1 MKSGIIAEV
10 NDSGIIRPQLELV
23 EAVEERFQFD
33 KTLRLLKSGQHFFM
47 LIHAYVHELRQIR
60 FQELASEILQWVID
74 LFRIYFISLSNK
86 SEQTGIYL
94 DINNCLGVLATMY
107 NIYKLLFIPL
117 MESVTSSQTNLQRG
131 DSDMKKTLNERD
143 EQQQQQ
149 QSQASSKQSKPVA
162 PAPFI
167 RNRMENRFTLTFA
180 LFILKNV
187 LQIETIRD
195 YDKKSPNSQSQPSQ
209 SQLSIQQQQ
218 LQQEQIQSQVIELH
232 ASEQFVSLVFQIA
245 EFARAVKQNFMASDI
260 QKQEEL
266 VCKCIMNVVHR
277 LSKINVKNMND
288 KEGIKKSPLELC
300 GLGAEGVHQ
309 LFVDI
314 YFLQFA
320 TKTYSNDIIKIYFEK
335 IVSRVKELFS
345 DQNPQLGQME
355 WDIYKEWYENQA
367 QISMLNAI
375 NMHSS
380 LDSILYK

>member
-1 MKSGIIAEV
+1 EGLQWKTRLLKLSTLTGSTSFQSSFLSE
-10 NDSGIIRPQLELV
+10 QLSV
-23 EAVEERFQFD
+23 TRIGKEEKD

-131 DSDMKKTLNERD
+131 DQDMKKTLNERD

-162 PAPFI
+162 PAPF
-167 RNRMENRFTLTFA
+167 
-180 LFILKNV
+180 
-187 LQIETIRD
+187 
-195 YDKKSPNSQSQPSQ
+195 KSPNSSSQPSQ

-218 LQQEQIQSQVIELH
+218 TQQEQIQSQVIELH

-245 EFARAVKQNFMASDI
+245 EFARAVKQNFMA
-260 QKQEEL
+260 
-266 VCKCIMNVVHR
+266 V
-277 LSKINVKNMND
+277 
-288 KEGIKKSPLELC
+288 
-300 GLGAEGVHQ
+300 
-309 LFVDI
+309 
-314 YFLQFA
+314 
-320 TKTYSNDIIKIYFEK
+320 
-335 IVSRVKELFS
+335 
-345 DQNPQLGQME
+345 
-355 WDIYKEWYENQA
+355 
-367 QISMLNAI
+367 
-375 NMHSS
+375 
-380 LDSILYK
+380 